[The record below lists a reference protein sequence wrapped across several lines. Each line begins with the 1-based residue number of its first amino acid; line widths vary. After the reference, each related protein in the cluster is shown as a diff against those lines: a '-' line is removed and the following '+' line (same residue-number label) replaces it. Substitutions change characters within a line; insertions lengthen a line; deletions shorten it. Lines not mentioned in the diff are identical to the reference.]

1 MPDQLLTPQQV
12 AALLQVTPRSIL
24 DWLRSGYLT
33 GYKLGRLWRVSQE
46 QVNDLITRGFQ
57 EKGVLL

>member
-12 AALLQVTPRSIL
+12 AALLQVTPRSVL